1 MKMDAQLKRGLLEVC
16 VLAALTHQDSYGY
29 RIIKEL
35 SPCIEVS
42 ESTLYPILKRLES
55 SQCLSEYSQEH
66 NGRLR
71 KFYHLTERGRQ
82 RIAAFLSE
90 WQGVMDVYRF
100 IEGEW
105 KQ

>member
-1 MKMDAQLKRGLLEVC
+1 M
-16 VLAALTHQDSYGY
+16 LAALARQDSYGY

-35 SPCIEVS
+35 SPCIEIS
-42 ESTLYPILKRLES
+42 ESTLYPILKRLQS
-55 SQCLSEYSQEH
+55 GQCLTEYSQEH

-71 KFYHLTERGRQ
+71 KIYHLTDNGRQ

-90 WQGVMDVYRF
+90 WQDVMEVYRF

-105 KQ
+105 KND